1 MKNAEKGELEVAP
14 ECQYECDIHASDP
27 YNDHGLKAPGQLL
40 PTVKTALH
48 SDSRVH
54 SAQRSE
60 ILNPKMF

>member
-1 MKNAEKGELEVAP
+1 MKNVEKGELEVVP
-14 ECQYECDIHASDP
+14 ERQDECDFHASDP
-27 YNDHGLKAPGQLL
+27 YNDHGLKALGQLL
-40 PTVKTALH
+40 PTMKTALH